1 MSYNDIFFIRNC
13 IVYELWVGLLE
24 QEKKHSYFGE
34 NLLVLLQKYTQL
46 ILMVYIN
53 FWIDVNVLIITDSSS
68 LDITC

>member
-13 IVYELWVGLLE
+13 IVYELWVRLLE